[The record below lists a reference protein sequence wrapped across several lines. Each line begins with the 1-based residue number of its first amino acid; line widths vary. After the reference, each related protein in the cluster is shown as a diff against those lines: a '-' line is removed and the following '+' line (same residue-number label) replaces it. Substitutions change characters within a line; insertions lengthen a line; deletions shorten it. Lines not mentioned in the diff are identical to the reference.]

1 MGRSPPPG
9 APRIIPARAGFT
21 QSALASAVSHPGS
34 SPLARG
40 LPTENWNQLADARII
55 PARAGFTYRRVPGGS
70 SRRDHPRS
78 RGVYGPAHAA
88 GGGGHGS
95 SPLARGLLLLP
106 HIAEHG
112 RRIIPARAGFTLDG
126 LDAGLRHED
135 HPRSRGVYV
144 LTLIVNSIAL
154 GSSPLARGL
163 PLVRPDG
170 QGQGRIIPARAGFTW
185 PPPASPSRSRDHPR
199 SRGVYAVVGGV
210 YGPAAGSSPL
220 ARGLLAQKGGLP
232 PVGGIIPA
240 RAGFTLGRQAGPAG
254 RPDHPRSRGV
264 YVPARLAPYVVGGS
278 SPLARG
284 LPSGSRSCEPDR
296 RIIPARAGFTCSGGA
311 G

>member
-112 RRIIPARAGFTLDG
+112 RRIIPARAGFTAASSWAAL
-126 LDAGLRHED
+126 AAPD

-144 LTLIVNSIAL
+144 RYWWTSA
-154 GSSPLARGL
+154 
-163 PLVRPDG
+163 
-170 QGQGRIIPARAGFTW
+170 
-185 PPPASPSRSRDHPR
+185 
-199 SRGVYAVVGGV
+199 
-210 YGPAAGSSPL
+210 PAAGSSPL
-220 ARGLLAQKGGLP
+220 ARGLP
-232 PVGGIIPA
+232 PGNPQGPSA
-240 RAGFTLGRQAGPAG
+240 RR
-254 RPDHPRSRGV
+254 DHPRSRGV
-264 YVPARLAPYVVGGS
+264 YGR
-278 SPLARG
+278 
-284 LPSGSRSCEPDR
+284 
-296 RIIPARAGFTCSGGA
+296 
-311 G
+311 